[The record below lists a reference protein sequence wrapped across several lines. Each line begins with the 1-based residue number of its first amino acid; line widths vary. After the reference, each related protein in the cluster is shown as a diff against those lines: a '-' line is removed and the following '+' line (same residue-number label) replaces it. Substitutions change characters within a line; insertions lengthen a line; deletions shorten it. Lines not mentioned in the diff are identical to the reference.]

1 MFKLRIVPPDEVYDP
16 RSQEF
21 IYIKP
26 QTILLEHSLLSISK
40 WESFWKKSFVET
52 KLNREELYDYIRC
65 MTITQNVDDRLYMF
79 LTEKDYNNILD
90 YIKDPMTATTIT
102 DRRPGRPGKKEIVTS
117 ELVYYWMISYGI
129 PVEECQKWHF
139 NRLMT
144 LIRICSVKE
153 NPSKMSKKDIYS
165 MNRAENA
172 ARRAKS
178 HSRG

>member
-1 MFKLRIVPPDEVYDP
+1 M
-16 RSQEF
+16 
-21 IYIKP
+21 KP

-40 WESFWKKSFVET
+40 WESYWKKSFVEA
-52 KLNREELYDYIRC
+52 KLERQELYDYIRC
-65 MTITQNVDDRLYMF
+65 MTVTQNVDERLYMF
-79 LTEKDYNNILD
+79 LTEEDYTNILD

-102 DRRPGRPGKKEIVTS
+102 DRRPNRPGKKEIVTS
-117 ELVYYWMISYGI
+117 ELVYYWMITYGI
-129 PVEECQKWHF
+129 PIEECQKWHF

-153 NPSKMSKKDIYS
+153 NPSKMSKKDIYN
-165 MNRAENA
+165 MNKAENA